1 MKRSKLFHPR
11 VFTDEN
17 WAEGY
22 YQRNAKNIVRTAKR
36 LIAILKRSGF
46 KGGRILDVGSGFGA
60 ISIELAKAYPESEI
74 IGIDLSKPLLRLS
87 KELAEKELDG
97 NKPEFLEADVMQIPF
112 EKNSFDLIIN
122 AYMLHVVE
130 DPVKMSNEI
139 HRVCKP
145 DGIIMMTDLRRN
157 ALAYLVKK
165 LRTSFTKKE
174 AEEILQQTVF
184 KGGKCRKGPFWWDYF
199 LGISINV
206 KD

>member
-22 YQRNAKNIVRTAKR
+22 YRRNAKNIVRTAKR

-97 NKPEFLEADVMQIPF
+97 NKPEFMEADVMQIPF
-112 EKNSFDLIIN
+112 EDANFDLIIN

-130 DPVKMSNEI
+130 DPVKMSNEMR
-139 HRVCKP
+139 RVCKP
-145 DGIIMMTDLRRN
+145 NGIIMMTDLRRN

-165 LRTSFTKKE
+165 LKTSYTKRE
-174 AEEILQQTVF
+174 AAEILQKTDIKEGNF
-184 KGGKCRKGPFWWDYF
+184 TKGPFWWDYF
-199 LGISINV
+199 TGLS
-206 KD
+206 